1 MSDTFTESPTFL
13 APTDVVPQALRD
25 LLDEADGCLQSRY
38 LTGGTTCAR
47 RALDMLLAAAR
58 TEGQTYEER
67 IKSLGEKRTVPQLLT
82 TILVQ
87 CGGAS
92 ERDGAKLTANALEV
106 FLATIKAVVY
116 ELYVVGPQRTQRL
129 QYIRSL
135 LDQLEKSPAQHASM
149 VVDLEGSDESDAGSS
164 HSGRRRQN
172 VAVGAR

>member
-13 APTDVVPQALRD
+13 APTNAYPQALRD

-58 TEGQTYEER
+58 AEGLTYEER

-82 TILVQ
+82 TILIQ

-92 ERDGAKLTANALEV
+92 ERDGAKLTANALHV
-106 FLATIKAVVY
+106 FVATIKAVV
-116 ELYVVGPQRTQRL
+116 T
-129 QYIRSL
+129 SCT
-135 LDQLEKSPAQHASM
+135 
-149 VVDLEGSDESDAGSS
+149 
-164 HSGRRRQN
+164 
-172 VAVGAR
+172 